1 MNKRAYI
8 FCLIVFIIGF
18 SLAYIVGMK
27 IGTEEGE
34 TLKEKVV
41 NVSPNQ
47 NSNSNETEAE
57 GYWVKTLND
66 KIIVYKKDGTTI
78 VAETDINVSRLSD
91 TDQKVLEHG
100 IYLESAEE
108 LFKFLEANT
117 S

>member
-18 SLAYIVGMK
+18 SLAYIVGLK

-34 TLKEKVV
+34 NLKEKVV
-41 NVSPNQ
+41 NVSPDNK
-47 NSNSNETEAE
+47 NETE
-57 GYWVKTLND
+57 GYWVKSLND
-66 KIIVYKKDGTTI
+66 KIIVYKKDGTTV
-78 VAETDINVSRLSD
+78 VAETDISVSRLSD
-91 TDQKVLEHG
+91 TDQKVLENG
-100 IYLESAEE
+100 IYIETAEE

>member
-18 SLAYIVGMK
+18 SMAYIVGIK
-27 IGTEEGE
+27 IGSEEGE
-34 TLKEKVV
+34 SLKEKVV
-41 NVSPNQ
+41 NVSPD
-47 NSNSNETEAE
+47 SEKKETEAE
-57 GYWVKTLND
+57 GYWVKAQDD
-66 KIIVYKKDGTTI
+66 KIIVYKKDGSTV
-78 VAETDINVSRLSD
+78 VAHTDIKISRLSD
-91 TDQKVLEHG
+91 REQRILENG

>member
-18 SLAYIVGMK
+18 SLAYIVGLK

-34 TLKEKVV
+34 NLKEKVV
-41 NVSPNQ
+41 NVSPD
-47 NSNSNETEAE
+47 SKNETEAE
-57 GYWVKTLND
+57 GYWVKSLND
-66 KIIVYKKDGTTI
+66 KIIVYKKDGTTV
-78 VAETDINVSRLSD
+78 VAETDISVSRLSD
-91 TDQKVLEHG
+91 TDQKVLENG
-100 IYLESAEE
+100 IYIETAEE